1 MRSKISFFNKTI
13 FWKNITHFWPIWV
26 AYSIFCIWSMPV
38 YSYFNI
44 RCYDNVGYTAAELAY
59 LKVWWALDGIE
70 LSMRPWILFTF
81 AVISAVAVFSYL
93 YNSRSANMIHALPV
107 RREELFVTNYL
118 SGFLFMVVP
127 QLFSFLLT
135 VFVWFG
141 NGITHLEYLLQWLGI
156 VVGETFFAYS
166 LGIFCVM
173 LTGNIVAAPAYFVIF
188 NYLYQGIWNVWNR
201 VCHTLIYGFAGN
213 IEIAYGAGIVPIE
226 YFRKKVRIV
235 YPEGTTFQLPVIEGM
250 GCLKWYIL
258 VALIFVGI
266 AMLMYQ
272 KRQLECAGDMIAIS
286 WVKPV
291 ARWLGAVLCAGLTG
305 GLVQTTFFEEKVL
318 LGEAFPILLVCWI
331 LGGVLSFFGIEM
343 MIEKRFMVFRKRLV
357 IQSGIFLVLV
367 VLFLGS
373 MEKDIFH
380 LEEKI
385 PNVEEVAEV
394 YVQGSYGRYLKEQ
407 NRIQDNLALQE
418 KIIESREEYQQYF
431 KKYYGKED
439 CNYMMFNITY
449 MLKNGK
455 KQVWSYNLPVD
466 EYYLEKEGSAIRE
479 LMEQESDPKDY
490 LTYYFTEQ
498 YDNIHLQSG
507 SSIDWVDED
516 CNFQN
521 IDISTEE
528 VKELLEAFK
537 EDISSGNYRIYPYS
551 VSERIKNTYV
561 NTLTICFT
569 PPKGAHM
576 LQYGLEYEDNISD
589 GKSTEYAGIILT
601 KECKNTIA
609 LLEKMGYIDEK
620 HRLVTEEEF
629 EAIFDTL
636 DIY

>member
-1 MRSKISFFNKTI
+1 MQSKTSFFNKTI
-13 FWKNITHFWPIWV
+13 FRKNITHFWPIWV
-26 AYSIFCIWSMPV
+26 LYSIFCIWSMPV

-44 RCYDNVGYTAAELAY
+44 RCYDNAGYIASELAY
-59 LKVWWALDGIE
+59 LKVWRALEGIQ
-70 LSMRPWILFTF
+70 LSMNPWILFTF
-81 AVISAVAVFSYL
+81 AIISAVAVFSYL

-118 SGFLFMVVP
+118 SGFLFMIVP
-127 QLFSFLLT
+127 QLVSFLLT

-156 VVGETFFAYS
+156 MTGETFFAYS

-173 LTGNIVAAPAYFVIF
+173 LTGNMVAAPAYFVIF
-188 NYLYQGIWNVWNR
+188 NYLYQGIWNVWNMVR
-201 VCHTLIYGFAGN
+201 RTLIYGFSGN
-213 IEIAYGAGIVPIE
+213 TEIAYGAGIVPIE
-226 YFRKKVRIV
+226 YFRKNVRVV
-235 YPEGTTFQLPVIEGM
+235 YPEGATFQLPVIEGM

-258 VALIFVGI
+258 AALILVVM

-331 LGGVLSFFGIEM
+331 LGGVVSFFGIEM
-343 MIEKRFMVFRKRLV
+343 IIEKRFMIFHKNIV

-373 MEKDIFH
+373 MEKDMFH

-385 PNVEEVAEV
+385 PNAEDVSKV
-394 YVQGSYGRYLKEQ
+394 YVQGSYERYLTEQ
-407 NRIQDNLALQE
+407 KQIQDNIALQE
-418 KIIESREEYQQYF
+418 KMIESREAYQQYF
-431 KKYYGKED
+431 KKYYGKEE
-439 CNYMMFNITY
+439 CNYITVNMTY
-449 MLKNGK
+449 VLKNGK
-455 KQVWSYNLPVD
+455 KQVWCYNLPVD
-466 EYYLEKEGSAIRE
+466 EYYLKGEGSAVKE
-479 LMEQESDPKDY
+479 LMEQESEPKDY

-498 YDNIHLQSG
+498 HDNIRLQSG

-516 CNFQN
+516 CYFQS
-521 IDISTEE
+521 IEISTEDAE
-528 VKELLEAFK
+528 KLVEAFK
-537 EDISSGNYRIYPYS
+537 ADIDSGNYRIYPYS
-551 VSERIKNTYV
+551 VSERMKKTYV

-569 PPKGAHM
+569 PPKGAHL
-576 LQYGLEYEDNISD
+576 LQYGMEYRENISD
-589 GKSTEYAGIILT
+589 GRTTEYASIILT
-601 KECKNTIA
+601 KECENTIA
-609 LLEKMGYIDEK
+609 LLKEMGYIDEK
-620 HRLVTEEEF
+620 HRLMTEEEF
-629 EAIFDTL
+629 DAAFGAL

>member
-1 MRSKISFFNKTI
+1 MQSKTSFFNKTI
-13 FWKNITHFWPIWV
+13 FRKNITHFWPIWV
-26 AYSIFCIWSMPV
+26 LYSIFCIWSMPV

-44 RCYDNVGYTAAELAY
+44 RCYDNVGYTASELAY
-59 LKVWWALDGIE
+59 LKVWRALEGIQ
-70 LSMRPWILFTF
+70 LSMNPWILFTF
-81 AVISAVAVFSYL
+81 AIISAAAVFSYL

-118 SGFLFMVVP
+118 SGFLFMIVP
-127 QLFSFLLT
+127 QLVSFLLT

-156 VVGETFFAYS
+156 MTGETFFAYS

-173 LTGNIVAAPAYFVIF
+173 LTGNMVAAPAYFVIF
-188 NYLYQGIWNVWNR
+188 NYLYQGIWNVWNMVR
-201 VCHTLIYGFAGN
+201 RTLIYGFSGN
-213 IEIAYGAGIVPIE
+213 TEIAYGAGIVPIE
-226 YFRKKVRIV
+226 YFRKNVRVV
-235 YPEGTTFQLPVIEGM
+235 YPEGATFQLPVIEGM

-258 VALIFVGI
+258 AALILVVM

-331 LGGVLSFFGIEM
+331 LGGVVSFFGIEM
-343 MIEKRFMVFRKRLV
+343 IIEKRFMIFHKNIV

-373 MEKDIFH
+373 MEKDMFH

-385 PNVEEVAEV
+385 PNAEDVSKV
-394 YVQGSYGRYLKEQ
+394 YVQGSYERYLTEQ
-407 NRIQDNLALQE
+407 KQIQDNIALQE
-418 KIIESREEYQQYF
+418 KMIESREAYQQYF
-431 KKYYGKED
+431 KKYYGKEE
-439 CNYMMFNITY
+439 CNYITVNMTY
-449 MLKNGK
+449 VFKNGK
-455 KQVWSYNLPVD
+455 KQVWCYNLPVD
-466 EYYLEKEGSAIRE
+466 EYYLKGEGSAVKE

-498 YDNIHLQSG
+498 HDNIRLQSG

-516 CNFQN
+516 CYFQN
-521 IDISTEE
+521 IEISTEDAE
-528 VKELLEAFK
+528 KLVEAFK
-537 EDISSGNYRIYPYS
+537 ADIDSGNYRIYPYS
-551 VSERIKNTYV
+551 VSERMKNTYV

-569 PPKGAHM
+569 PPKGAHL
-576 LQYGLEYEDNISD
+576 LQYGMEYRENISD
-589 GKSTEYAGIILT
+589 GRTTEYASIILT
-601 KECKNTIA
+601 KECENTIA
-609 LLEKMGYIDEK
+609 LLKEMGYIDEK
-620 HRLVTEEEF
+620 HRLMTEEEF
-629 EAIFDTL
+629 DAAFGAL